1 MAICIS
7 GFISMAT
14 LSGQGGAREETEI
27 QGVRLQTPETQ
38 LRSQHLPCSQLCF
51 LHARIPTYPALR
63 VVLFTVGDAER
74 WVMCQGS
81 LIPGGQPLTIP
92 PAGTSFCVKV
102 PADLL
107 SVPSFSKVQ
116 ANISISGECGAA
128 GGAGVPAP
136 ANLVSRPPPHMTHT
150 CSMTPHAPRAT
161 HVGTACV
168 VLACPPS

>member
-14 LSGQGGAREETEI
+14 LSGQGGAKEETEI

-38 LRSQHLPCSQLCF
+38 LRSQHLPCSLLCL

-92 PAGTSFCVKV
+92 PQGQASVSKYLQTFCLS
-102 PADLL
+102 PASLRFRRTFL
-107 SVPSFSKVQ
+107 FQVSVGPQV
-116 ANISISGECGAA
+116 GLE
-128 GGAGVPAP
+128 
-136 ANLVSRPPPHMTHT
+136 SRPQPTW
-150 CSMTPHAPRAT
+150 
-161 HVGTACV
+161 
-168 VLACPPS
+168 